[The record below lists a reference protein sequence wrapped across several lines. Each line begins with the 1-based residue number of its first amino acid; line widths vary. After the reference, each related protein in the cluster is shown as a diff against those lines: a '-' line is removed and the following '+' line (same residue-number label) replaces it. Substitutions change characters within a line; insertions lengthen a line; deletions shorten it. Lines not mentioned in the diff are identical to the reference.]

1 MLQCHRCGVSLP
13 PIQAMIGGDVSGQS
27 LHWRMVN
34 PCPGAAAHLG
44 QTEMV
49 PMCAKCDPTIS
60 TLSPSQNSVEQALRI
75 DRLSRALQKIADLPT
90 RSAKFGN
97 VKGKGNPMLRARI
110 GTAIEVNTQGANSG
124 RQGFIRLE
132 VGDERL
138 FCFHVC
144 LRNRLSSHL
153 FVHSTRGTHRIALT
167 LVRS

>member
-1 MLQCHRCGVSLP
+1 MHLRLAAAHDVLRVAGQATGGVPRRKDAKEIGAEMLQCHRCGVSLP

-34 PCPGAAAHLG
+34 PCPGAAAHFG

-97 VKGKGNPMLRARI
+97 VKGKGNPMLRA
-110 GTAIEVNTQGANSG
+110 
-124 RQGFIRLE
+124 
-132 VGDERL
+132 
-138 FCFHVC
+138 
-144 LRNRLSSHL
+144 
-153 FVHSTRGTHRIALT
+153 HRIAVSALRG
-167 LVRS
+167 LSE

>member
-1 MLQCHRCGVSLP
+1 MLQCHKCGVSLP
-13 PIQAMIGGDVSGQS
+13 PIRAMIGGDVSGQS

-34 PCPGAAAHLG
+34 PCPGAAAHFG

-97 VKGKGNPMLRARI
+97 VKGKGNPMLRA
-110 GTAIEVNTQGANSG
+110 
-124 RQGFIRLE
+124 
-132 VGDERL
+132 
-138 FCFHVC
+138 
-144 LRNRLSSHL
+144 
-153 FVHSTRGTHRIALT
+153 HRIAVSALRG
-167 LVRS
+167 LSE